1 MHGLSQGVRVAK
13 KDIGGHGQGP
23 DDALVRR
30 EYDVTMPD
38 GQKAALAFTLGDP
51 SANSNSAG
59 LARLAGASVYGL
71 VSLIDV
77 PAPPKHPVLW
87 MQRDFDLFLA
97 VADDDEIGEELQAVI
112 SRHLGIFF
120 AEIVPIIAAVAQPE
134 RITPALS
141 RERIA
146 H

>member
-1 MHGLSQGVRVAK
+1 MAE
-13 KDIGGHGQGP
+13 KDIDDHGRSP
-23 DDALVRR
+23 DGALVRR

-38 GQKAALAFTLGDP
+38 GQKAGLAFTLGDP

-87 MQRDFDLFLA
+87 MQHDFDLRLA

-112 SRHLGIFF
+112 SRYLGIFF
-120 AEIVPIIAAVAQPE
+120 AEIVPIIAAVAQLE
-134 RITPALS
+134 RNLPALS
-141 RERIA
+141 GECIA